1 MPIPKPHEPEII
13 EERPTL
19 SQLLD
24 RLDSLDL
31 IQSQR
36 LLQVLLENR
45 PELIDEVDRYINLI
59 VEPVSIEESAK
70 SPRRR
75 NTIDPAPFR
84 RQVWDILEGAVEGWE
99 GGWYDE
105 EDTIGDE
112 VTKLIQEAE
121 EFTKEG
127 EAANALAI
135 LEAITGTCADGWD
148 KVSDYS
154 DFYEIGLLLDRALA
168 EAILT
173 AELTSEEKVALQ
185 INIEYWEEEL
195 TASFETSSEALRQ
208 GWDYPPLQRVLEGK
222 MNEFGAW
229 EGEPP
234 EYADEL
240 AEVRLQ
246 ILERQ
251 ERYEEYLYLAR
262 AEVQT
267 KSYLTMLARLDRIE
281 EAMEA
286 AKKYMNSMEQA
297 KALAEILREK
307 GALAQALEVARSGL
321 SLQGHCQYA
330 LGDWASNLAEGLG
343 DRQVALDTRILA
355 FEAKPSLE
363 DYEKIEEL
371 AGDNWQA
378 TKAKIL
384 ADFRSTDD
392 WRIKYAKVEI
402 FLHEGLVEDAI
413 ATVTKIDSFPE
424 GLIHQVMDAAINSYP
439 DWVISNA
446 IPPAERI
453 MNRGKTRDYRD
464 AVEWLKKARAAYLAA
479 GRQVEWHA
487 YRAELKAIH
496 GRKYKLMGLFNEG
509 GL

>member
-1 MPIPKPHEPEII
+1 MPIPKLHEPETIK
-13 EERPTL
+13 ESPTL
-19 SQLLD
+19 EQLLD

-36 LLQVLLENR
+36 LLQVLVENR
-45 PELIDEVDRYINLI
+45 PELIDEVDRYINLV
-59 VEPVSIEESAK
+59 VEPVSIEKSAK

-75 NTIDPAPFR
+75 TTIDTSSFR
-84 RQVWDILEGAVEGWE
+84 RQVWEILEDAMEGWE

-105 EDTIGDE
+105 EDRVGDE
-112 VTKLIQEAE
+112 LTKLIQEAD
-121 EFTKEG
+121 EFTKGG

-154 DFYEIGLLLDRALA
+154 DFYEISLLLDRALA

-173 AELTSEEKVALQ
+173 AELTSEEKVDIQ

-222 MNEFGAW
+222 IDEFGAW

-267 KSYLTMLARLDRIE
+267 KSYLTMLARLGRIE

-286 AKKYMNSMEQA
+286 ANKYMKSMEQA

-321 SLQGHCQYA
+321 TLQGHCQYA

-355 FEAKPSLE
+355 FEARPSFD
-363 DYEKIEEL
+363 DYQKIEEL

-378 TKAKIL
+378 MKAKIL
-384 ADFRSTDD
+384 ADLRSNDG
-392 WRIKYAKVEI
+392 WRARDAKVDI

-413 ATVTKIDSFPE
+413 ATVAEISYYHSE
-424 GLIHQVMDAAINSYP
+424 LIHRVMDAAIDSYP

-446 IPPAERI
+446 IPPAEDI
-453 MNRGKTRDYRD
+453 MNRGKARDYSD
-464 AVEWLKKARAAYLAA
+464 AVKWLKKARAAYLAA
-479 GRQVEWHA
+479 GRQVEWSA
-487 YRAELKAIH
+487 YRAELKTIH

>member
-1 MPIPKPHEPEII
+1 MPIPKPHEPKTI

-24 RLDSLDL
+24 RLDPL
-31 IQSQR
+31 QTQR
-36 LLQVLLENR
+36 LLQVLVESR
-45 PELIDEVDRYINLI
+45 PELIDEVDRYVNLI

-75 NTIDPAPFR
+75 TTIDTSSFR
-84 RQVWDILEGAVEGWE
+84 SQVWEILEDAVEGWQS
-99 GGWYDE
+99 GWYDE
-105 EDTIGDE
+105 EDRIGDGLME
-112 VTKLIQEAE
+112 LIQEAD
-121 EFTKEG
+121 EFTKG
-127 EAANALAI
+127 GDARNALAI

-148 KVSDYS
+148 NVSDYS
-154 DFYEIGLLLDRALA
+154 DFYEIALLLDRAFA

-173 AELTSEEKVALQ
+173 AELTSEEKVDLQ
-185 INIEYWEEEL
+185 LNLEFWEQEL
-195 TASFETSSEALRQ
+195 TASFEISSEALRQ

-229 EGEPP
+229 QGEPP
-234 EYADEL
+234 RYAKAL
-240 AEVRLQ
+240 AEVRLE

-262 AEVQT
+262 AELQI
-267 KSYLTMLARLDRIE
+267 KSYLTMLSRLDRIE

-355 FEAKPSLE
+355 FEARPSLE
-363 DYEKIEEL
+363 DYQKIEDL

-413 ATVTKIDSFPE
+413 ATVTKIDSFPSN
-424 GLIHQVMDAAINSYP
+424 LIHQVMDAAINSYP

-464 AVEWLKKARAAYLAA
+464 AVRWLQKARAAYLAA
-479 GRQVEWHA
+479 GRQVEWSA
-487 YRAELKAIH
+487 YRAELKTIH